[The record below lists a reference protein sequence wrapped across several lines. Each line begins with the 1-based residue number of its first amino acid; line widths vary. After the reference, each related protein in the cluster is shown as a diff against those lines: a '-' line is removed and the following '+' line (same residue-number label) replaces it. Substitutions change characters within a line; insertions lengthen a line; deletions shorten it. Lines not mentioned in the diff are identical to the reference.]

1 MAKKKATKKRK
12 GTPRTPPYEKYPEWS
27 EARFFSFL
35 RSALRSAWSKYPP
48 KYTVLAKA
56 KRKSQSENKR
66 LKWEFQCNKC
76 KHWYPQKEVS
86 VDHEVPAGTLR
97 TFEDLPEFC
106 RKLFCSEE
114 ELQVLCST
122 CHSEKT
128 RQEREDNKKE
138 IK

>member
-1 MAKKKATKKRK
+1 MAKKKVAKRK
-12 GTPRTPPYEKYPEWS
+12 GTARTPPYEKYPEWS

-56 KRKSQSENKR
+56 KRKSESNNKR
-66 LKWEFQCNKC
+66 LKWEFQCKEC
-76 KHWYPQKEVS
+76 GLWHAQKEVS
-86 VDHEVPAGTLR
+86 VDHITPAGTLR

-114 ELQVLCST
+114 ELQVLCSV

-128 RQEREDNKKE
+128 RQEREDKNKESK
-138 IK
+138 

>member
-1 MAKKKATKKRK
+1 MAKKKATKKRQ

-27 EARFFSFL
+27 NARFFSFL

-56 KRKSQSENKR
+56 KRKSESDNKR
-66 LKWEFQCNKC
+66 LKWEFQCNEC
-76 KHWYPQKEVS
+76 NRWHPQKEVS
-86 VDHEVPAGTLR
+86 VDHIIPAGTLK

-114 ELQVLCST
+114 ELQVLCKA
-122 CHSEKT
+122 CHDIKT
-128 RQEREDNKKE
+128 KQEREDKQKE
-138 IK
+138 TK